1 MSLPIRNS
9 CFVPLLKGCSEPGVV
24 HRCESPLCRS
34 PKCPHIAHE
43 TKGKCASEK
52 SYESHQLKP
61 LWRVFPIPGG
71 KDYGSQTFWFLSLF
85 LISPWGAG

>member
-9 CFVPLLKGCSEPGVV
+9 CFVPLLKGCSEPGVGYIAA
-24 HRCESPLCRS
+24 SLPS
-34 PKCPHIAHE
+34 AAHE

-52 SYESHQLKP
+52 TYESHQLKP

-85 LISPWGAG
+85 LISLMGAG